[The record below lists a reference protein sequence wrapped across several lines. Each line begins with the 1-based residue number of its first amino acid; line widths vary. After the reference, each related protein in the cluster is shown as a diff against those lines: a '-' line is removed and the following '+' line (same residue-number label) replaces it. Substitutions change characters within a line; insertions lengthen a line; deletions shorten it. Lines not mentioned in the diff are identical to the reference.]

1 MRNYR
6 PGMLVNWTSL
16 YFFLVFF
23 SFQLYFLGFCSLKSL
38 KLNWYSFWNVYYIAY
53 RIDSSQV
60 EPFESC
66 NSCSIFHLK
75 KPKLITPQ
83 WIFIMHIKFAH
94 TSSTHYDVAG
104 DENRLW
110 KWNSPYLKYFSKL
123 QTQLGTYSIF
133 ILNTLYIK
141 QIFKAMTSL
150 WHDESPSHFSTV
162 NQQIVIIFSLPI
174 LIDRIFEKFLGP
186 PFCKIHHHGPHFWKK
201 ENYLDTLSIKAL
213 VGIRFLF
220 VLDFKYI
227 PI

>member
-141 QIFKAMTSL
+141 QIFKPWLLYDMMKVQVTFQLSISRL
-150 WHDESPSHFSTV
+150 LS
-162 NQQIVIIFSLPI
+162 FSL
-174 LIDRIFEKFLGP
+174 FLSWLTG
-186 PFCKIHHHGPHFWKK
+186 
-201 ENYLDTLSIKAL
+201 
-213 VGIRFLF
+213 FLKNF
-220 VLDFKYI
+220 
-227 PI
+227 